1 MLQESRTLEMNN
13 VQNGTWHGRG
23 DTLCIGGFRD
33 ERKPLFELRPPSVV
47 SIDITKEN
55 GTAKST
61 DAATNGC

>member
-1 MLQESRTLEMNN
+1 MQESRTLEMNN

-33 ERKPLFELRPPSVV
+33 ESKSMFELSPPSVV
-47 SIDITKEN
+47 SMEPTNEN
-55 GTAKST
+55 GNEKST